1 MNTELVSILVP
12 TGHNISEI
20 GSLITNEIGTAT
32 NIKSK
37 TTRKNVIS
45 ALKRI
50 DQKQKEYRMTPPNG
64 LCIYSGNISDKIGV
78 QNVQIWC
85 FEPPEPL
92 NQKIYRCDKTFIL
105 EPLKGMIEEKEVY
118 GLLTIDKSE
127 AAVGWINGK
136 TVKVEKKFS
145 SMVPGKT
152 GKGGQSAQRFERVRK
167 ELLKTFMKNV
177 GTYATK
183 AFEANKN
190 LIGIIVGG
198 PGQVKNTMVTDKY
211 LSEAMNKKIL
221 AIKDIGYA
229 GEEAIREL
237 YEVSGDVL
245 KESKAGR
252 EKAIIDKFFGTLKK
266 DEDMVTYGYDHT
278 FHALEMGA
286 IDNILI
292 SEEFPFEIVSI
303 KCTRCGHEETKVMKI
318 EDVTGKCPKCEE
330 ETETEVKE
338 DIFEML
344 ENKAK
349 ETSTS
354 VVIISSETPEGNQF
368 LLLGG
373 IGGFLRY
380 RLN

>member
-12 TGHNISEI
+12 TGHSITEIST
-20 GSLITNEIGTAT
+20 LVTNEIGTAT

-37 TTRKNVIS
+37 TTRKNVIT

-50 DQKQKEYRMTPPNG
+50 DQKQKEYKMTPPNG
-64 LCIYSGNISDKIGV
+64 LCIYSGNISEKTGI

-92 NQKIYRCDKTFIL
+92 KQKIYRCDKTFIL
-105 EPLKGMIEEKEVY
+105 EPLWGMIEEKEVY

-136 TVKVEKKFS
+136 NVKFEKKFS

-167 ELLKTFMKNV
+167 ELLKTFMKGV
-177 GTYATK
+177 GSYATK
-183 AFEANKN
+183 AFETNKN

-198 PGQVKNTMVTDKY
+198 PGLVKNTLIDSGY
-211 LSEAMNKKIL
+211 LSEAMTKKVL
-221 AIKDIGYA
+221 AVKDIGYA
-229 GEEAIREL
+229 GEEAIHEL
-237 YEVSGDVL
+237 YEVSDDVL

-252 EKAIIDKFFGTLKK
+252 EKAIIDKFLGTLRKE
-266 DEDMVTYGYDHT
+266 EDMVTYGYEDT
-278 FHALEMGA
+278 IHALEMGA
-286 IDNILI
+286 IEKLLI
-292 SEEFPFEIVSI
+292 SEEFPLEIVHI
-303 KCTRCGHEETKVMKI
+303 KCAKCSYDKTKIMNI
-318 EDVTGKCPKCEE
+318 RDIPDICPKCGESIE
-330 ETETEVKE
+330 SEVTE

-344 ENKAK
+344 ENKTK
-349 ETSTS
+349 ETSTNMT
-354 VVIISSETPEGNQF
+354 IISTETPEGNQF
-368 LLLGG
+368 LQLSG